1 MRFRRMILIVADSAG
16 IGAMPDADRWG
27 DAGSDTIGH
36 TLAATGVY
44 LPNLHRLGLG
54 NIAPLAGHPRRTDTT
69 ALHGKAATASQGK
82 DTTVGHWE
90 MAGIITEQ
98 PFPTYPDGFPPEVVG
113 AFEERVSRRVL
124 GNYPASGTEII
135 QKLGAEHVRT
145 GNPILY
151 TSADSVFQ
159 LAAHEAV
166 IPLEQLYSMCL
177 AARELLQG
185 KHGVARVIARPF
197 IGEPGAFTRTTN
209 RKDFAVPPPEPNL
222 LSELSKAGRSL
233 ISIGKIASIFAWR
246 HTGQEI
252 KTKTNADGIRITHEM
267 IASGGGEVILTNL
280 VDFDMLYGHRNDAAG
295 YAAALEE
302 LDHALPGWLAAMGP
316 GDCLLLTADHGC
328 DPTTTSTDHS
338 REYVPLLGW
347 SPDLTRGADI
357 GLRSSLADVG
367 QTIAE
372 NFGFTLPAGQSFLS
386 AFGPGRF

>member
-1 MRFRRMILIVADSAG
+1 MILIVADSAG

-36 TLAATGVY
+36 TLAVTGMY

-54 NIAPLAGHPRRTDTT
+54 NIAPLAGHPRLTDTT

-98 PFPTYPDGFPPEVVG
+98 PFPTYPDGFPTEVVR
-113 AFEERVSRRVL
+113 AFEERIGRRVL

-145 GNPILY
+145 GHPILY

-166 IPLEQLYSMCL
+166 IPLDHLYGMCL
-177 AARELLQG
+177 TARELLQG
-185 KHGVARVIARPF
+185 PHGVARVIARPF

-222 LSELSKAGRSL
+222 LSELSVAGRTIVSV
-233 ISIGKIASIFAWR
+233 GKIASIFAWR

-252 KTKTNADGIRITHEM
+252 KTKTNADGIRITHEL
-267 IASGGGEVILTNL
+267 IASGSGEVILTNL

-295 YAAALEE
+295 YAAALQE
-302 LDHALPGWLAAMGP
+302 LDLALPDWMAAMGA

-347 SPDLTRGADI
+347 SPDLPCGADI
-357 GLRSSLADVG
+357 GLRTSLADVG

-372 NFGFTLPAGQSFLS
+372 NFGLTLPAGQSFLG
-386 AFGPGRF
+386 AFGPGRG